1 MLGCLLYELC
11 TLEKPFKCDNL
22 FVNYLHDFYTSN
34 SINYK
39 IGVDEI
45 DNTKWS
51 KPNIRTILKYNE
63 FISLIFDAK
72 RTRYVDNLIGWL

>member
-45 DNTKWS
+45 DNTK
-51 KPNIRTILKYNE
+51 
-63 FISLIFDAK
+63 
-72 RTRYVDNLIGWL
+72 